1 MNAELNVEGFELRF
15 DILIETEEKLLS
27 IAFECDF
34 GILLVD
40 LKIVLGLRSRHSKG
54 CEELSDNITLSFLR
68 T

>member
-15 DILIETEEKLLS
+15 DILIETEKKLLS

-40 LKIVLGLRSRHSKG
+40 LKIVLGLRSRHS
-54 CEELSDNITLSFLR
+54 
-68 T
+68 

>member
-27 IAFECDF
+27 IAFECNF

-40 LKIVLGLRSRHSKG
+40 LKIVLGLRSRHS
-54 CEELSDNITLSFLR
+54 
-68 T
+68 